1 MNISSLQ
8 LQQTDFT
15 PRLIDILQES
25 GLPPASLILEI
36 TESQLINEDS
46 NTLACLNEL
55 ASLGVLLALDDFGT
69 GYSSLGYL
77 TRFPLHILKL
87 DKSFIGGIPFN
98 SKQGTISQAII
109 GLGRNLGLEVVAEGI
124 ETPAQLDF
132 VLNEGCHY
140 GQGYWFSQPRPA
152 DQMQRLFNT
161 ANSLEAR

>member
-1 MNISSLQ
+1 M
-8 LQQTDFT
+8 
-15 PRLIDILQES
+15 
-25 GLPPASLILEI
+25 
-36 TESQLINEDS
+36 
-46 NTLACLNEL
+46 ACLNEL

-161 ANSLEAR
+161 ANSLETR